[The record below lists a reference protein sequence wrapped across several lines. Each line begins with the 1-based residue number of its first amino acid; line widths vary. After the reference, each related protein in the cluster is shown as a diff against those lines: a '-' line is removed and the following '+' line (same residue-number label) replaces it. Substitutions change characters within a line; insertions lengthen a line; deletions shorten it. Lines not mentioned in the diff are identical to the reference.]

1 MSGFARRGASAARLH
16 HNEGTSDLPVVP
28 QRPGPLLRGTE
39 EPSPRG
45 TLRVLGIREPSA
57 RGTDTE
63 EPGRMIRVTRLA
75 EGTRFAEARNR
86 MVAEQ
91 IVARGVKDPLVL
103 AAMRSVPRHEFVP
116 GELKDAAYRDSPLP
130 IGDDQT
136 ISQPYIVALM
146 TEASGL
152 EGGEK
157 VLEVG
162 TGSGYQ
168 SAVLDEIA
176 GTVLTIE
183 IMPTVAERAR
193 ANLDRLGYNDV
204 RLRVGDGYRGWV
216 EEGPFDVIVV
226 TAAPDHVPRPLLDQL
241 KPGGRLVLPVGRSRQ
256 KLQVWTKTDHG
267 FEQRDLIPVS
277 FVPMTGEA
285 RGEEAPDPNNANQ
298 K

>member
-1 MSGFARRGASAARLH
+1 
-16 HNEGTSDLPVVP
+16 
-28 QRPGPLLRGTE
+28 
-39 EPSPRG
+39 
-45 TLRVLGIREPSA
+45 
-57 RGTDTE
+57 
-63 EPGRMIRVTRLA
+63 VTGLA
-75 EGTRFAEARNR
+75 EGSRFAEARNR

-91 IVARGVKDPLVL
+91 IVARGVKDQLVL
-103 AAMRSVPRHEFVP
+103 QAMRTVPRHEFVP
-116 GELKDAAYRDSPLP
+116 QELRDAAYRDSPLP

-146 TEASGL
+146 TEASTL

-176 GTVLTIE
+176 GTVFTME
-183 IMPTVAERAR
+183 IVAAVAERAR
-193 ANLDRLGYNDV
+193 AHLDRLGYHDV
-204 RLRVGDGYRGWV
+204 KLRVGDGYRGWP

-241 KPGGRLVLPVGRSRQ
+241 KPGGRLVLPVGRTRQ

-267 FEQRDLIPVS
+267 FEQKDLIPVS

-285 RGEEAPDPNNANQ
+285 RGEEAPDPNNTHQ

>member
-1 MSGFARRGASAARLH
+1 LPSGI
-16 HNEGTSDLPVVP
+16 
-28 QRPGPLLRGTE
+28 
-39 EPSPRG
+39 
-45 TLRVLGIREPSA
+45 LRVLGIREQDGA
-57 RGTDTE
+57 RNRFGE
-63 EPGRMIRVTRLA
+63 RPEHP
-75 EGTRFAEARNR
+75 EGKAVNPVSSPVEGARFAEVRHR

-91 IVARGVKDPLVL
+91 IVARGVKDQLVL
-103 AAMRSVPRHEFVP
+103 AAMRTVPRHEFVP
-116 GELKDAAYRDSPLP
+116 QELRDAAYRDSPLP

-146 TEASGL
+146 TEAAAL
-152 EGGEK
+152 EGGER

-183 IMPTVAERAR
+183 IVSSVAERAR
-193 ANLDRLGYNDV
+193 QSLDRLGYHDV
-204 RLRVGDGYRGWV
+204 RLRVGDGYRGWP

-241 KPGGRLVLPVGRSRQ
+241 KPGGRLILPVGRTRQ
-256 KLQVWTKTDHG
+256 KLQVWTKTEHG

-285 RGEEAPDPNNANQ
+285 RGEEAPDPNGAQQ